1 MSQRK
6 PPNNYA
12 AAYANLIS
20 QIGCTT
26 SLASIIII
34 GVAFAAGQLLD
45 NYLDTRGVFTVL
57 FLVGS
62 FPVTMYVILR
72 IALSTAARAQALV
85 TDTEA
90 EPESEIEAEPEEK
103 PDEQEEESD
112 S

>member
-1 MSQRK
+1 MTQRK
-6 PPNNYA
+6 PPDNHA

-34 GVAFAAGQLLD
+34 AVAFAAGQLLD
-45 NYLDTRGVFTVL
+45 NYLGTRGVFTVL

-62 FPVTMYVILR
+62 FPVTLYVILR
-72 IALSTAARAQALV
+72 IALSTAARAQTLV
-85 TDTEA
+85 VDTETGT
-90 EPESEIEAEPEEK
+90 EEEAKEAK
-103 PDEQEEESD
+103 PVEQEQEEETD

>member
-1 MSQRK
+1 MSERK
-6 PPNNYA
+6 PPDNSA

-26 SLASIIII
+26 SLASLIIIA
-34 GVAFAAGQLLD
+34 VAFAAGQLLD

-62 FPVTMYVILR
+62 FPVTLYVILR

-85 TDTEA
+85 ADTDAETNEKTED
-90 EPESEIEAEPEEK
+90 EEK
-103 PDEQEEESD
+103 PDEQEEETVS
-112 S
+112 

>member
-1 MSQRK
+1 MTQRK
-6 PPNNYA
+6 PPDNQA

-34 GVAFAAGQLLD
+34 AVAFAAGQLLD
-45 NYLDTRGVFTVL
+45 NYLGTKGVFTVL

-62 FPVTMYVILR
+62 FPVTLYVILR
-72 IALSTAARAQALV
+72 IALSTAARAQTLV
-85 TDTEA
+85 VDAKAETEEEAKEA
-90 EPESEIEAEPEEK
+90 EPV
-103 PDEQEEESD
+103 EQEEETD